1 MVRNNAQFENW
12 METLD
17 WYEDNEPILTQT
29 FLYRCEFWI
38 ISLSNAL
45 TFGHTR
51 WKLSRVVHTRWKLSR
66 VVHTRWKLS
75 RVVSFVLDHTRWKLS
90 RAVHTRWKL
99 SRVVRTKLDIY
110 SIFVFF
116 QLQTVDKS
124 IRMIPHFSIYF
135 ILNDN
140 FSQYYPEVN
149 WFKILT
155 FA

>member
-38 ISLSNAL
+38 IFLSNAL
-45 TFGHTR
+45 SFGHTRWKLSRVVHTRWNLSRVVHTR

-75 RVVSFVLDHTRWKLS
+75 RVV
-90 RAVHTRWKL
+90 
-99 SRVVRTKLDIY
+99 RTKLDIY
-110 SIFVFF
+110 STFAFF

-149 WFKILT
+149 WFKILI
-155 FA
+155 FV

>member
-38 ISLSNAL
+38 IFLSNAL
-45 TFGHTR
+45 SFGHTR
-51 WKLSRVVHTRWKLSR
+51 WKLSRVVHTRWNLSR
-66 VVHTRWKLS
+66 V
-75 RVVSFVLDHTRWKLS
+75 
-90 RAVHTRWKL
+90 VHTRWKL

-110 SIFVFF
+110 STFAFF

-149 WFKILT
+149 WFKILI
-155 FA
+155 FV